1 MINDLASV
9 FHVTVKHLTTS
20 IFYQIK
26 FFLIILYF
34 QRTEV
39 EQFFLDSL
47 EYVKNEI
54 VRNRYICFAYIMLE
68 VFAV

>member
-1 MINDLASV
+1 MANSLASV
-9 FHVTVKHLTTS
+9 LYLAVRYLTTHLLNI
-20 IFYQIK
+20 IF
-26 FFLIILYF
+26 LVILCF

-68 VFAV
+68 VFAS